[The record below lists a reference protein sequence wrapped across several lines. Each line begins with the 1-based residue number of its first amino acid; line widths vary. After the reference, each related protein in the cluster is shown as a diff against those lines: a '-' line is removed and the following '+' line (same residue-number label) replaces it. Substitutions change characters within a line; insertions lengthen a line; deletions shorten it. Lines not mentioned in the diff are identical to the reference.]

1 MFRFLLA
8 SYMHELG
15 LGTSGSDFHLA
26 KRFYDS
32 CLESDSNALV
42 PVKLALIKLYARAY
56 WQEYFGGDETASP
69 AAAAGAASSP
79 TASASASAGASAGA
93 ASAPRSIPSPAQTL
107 PGPLE
112 WVWKHVRA
120 TGVSEWLSKLST
132 ANTAFEL
139 FLSVEDL
146 LLALLCAALAVI
158 VYMRSQR

>member
-1 MFRFLLA
+1 
-8 SYMHELG
+8 MHELG

-69 AAAAGAASSP
+69 AAAAAGATSP
-79 TASASASAGASAGA
+79 STAAASASASAGASTGA
-93 ASAPRSIPSPAQTL
+93 APVPRSIPSPAQTL

-120 TGVSEWLSKLST
+120 TGVSEWLSNLST

>member
-1 MFRFLLA
+1 
-8 SYMHELG
+8 MHELG

-56 WQEYFGGDETASP
+56 WQEYFGGDATGP
-69 AAAAGAASSP
+69 AAAAGAASPSTP
-79 TASASASAGASAGA
+79 AASAGASTGA
-93 ASAPRSIPSPAQTL
+93 AAGPRSVPSPAQTL

-146 LLALLCAALAVI
+146 VLALLCAALAVI